1 MHGDRDGDRHTGGPE
16 GPTRHLPAFLVAA
29 AAIALLVQ
37 TPPTIALGVLHGQ
50 STAWIVL
57 KVVLAAASALTLLAA
72 ARRPGPTVAV
82 VAGLSLA
89 MLFIPPQLGPPPLAL
104 GFALI
109 AALVWAAPV
118 WAVASA
124 GAAWLAGVTLVE
136 FLAPQH
142 AGPRIIAGTVA
153 LAVCTGIGVT
163 IRTKTARAAR
173 RTQEL
178 AERARAAEQAER
190 AAIARELHDVLS
202 HSLSQIS
209 VQSGMGLHLFDRDP
223 AQAREALSNI
233 RRLAGSGLAEARGV
247 LAALRGEDAPLSPAP
262 QLAELPELISA
273 HRSLGL
279 DIVFDD
285 RIAIPD
291 RTSGAGRM
299 NGEVRTSG
307 AGRTPPAGPIQATAV
322 RIVREALTNVLRHSA
337 ADRALVR
344 LERDGDRLVVLIEDD
359 GVGPGVPAEQGGPV
373 EQGGTASQGG
383 SASGGPTSAR
393 HAPSGGG
400 LRSMRERAE
409 LAGGTLDIASG
420 AAGRG
425 TRITARLPWTQDPT
439 AGRAAN
445 PAADRMDEE
454 KPI

>member
-1 MHGDRDGDRHTGGPE
+1 MHGDRDGDRHTG
-16 GPTRHLPAFLVAA
+16 RPAGTTARPPALLVAA

-37 TPPTIALGVLHGQ
+37 TPPTIALGVLHSQ

-82 VAGLSLA
+82 IAGLSLA
-89 MLFIPPQLGPPPLAL
+89 MLFVPPQLGPPPLAL

-136 FLAPQH
+136 FLSPQH

-163 IRTKTARAAR
+163 IRTRTARATR
-173 RTQEL
+173 RAQEL

-285 RIAIPD
+285 RIAD
-291 RTSGAGRM
+291 
-299 NGEVRTSG
+299 
-307 AGRTPPAGPIQATAV
+307 AGRTRPAGPIQATAL

-344 LERDGDRLVVLIEDD
+344 LERDGDRLVVLVEDD
-359 GVGPGVPAEQGGPV
+359 GVGPDEPTEP
-373 EQGGTASQGG
+373 SG
-383 SASGGPTSAR
+383 SVGRNGPTDPGGQAGSR

-409 LAGGTLDIASG
+409 LAGGTLEITAG

-425 TRITARLPWTQDPT
+425 TRITARLPWAQD
-439 AGRAAN
+439 
-445 PAADRMDEE
+445 PAADRVPDRAAHPATDPVDEE
-454 KPI
+454 EPT